1 MVYMDKIERYRQFIK
16 QILSKHAELSPGS
29 DTVKPELIFD
39 NQNNH
44 YQLNYVGWEGDKRVF
59 DPVMHFDII
68 NGKIWI
74 QYNGTE
80 EAVAQSLV
88 DLGVP
93 NSDIVI
99 SFHSRF
105 KRQFTSY
112 AVD

>member
-1 MVYMDKIERYRQFIK
+1 MDKIEKYRQFIK
-16 QILSKHAELSPGS
+16 QILTKHAKLSPGN
-29 DTVKPELIFD
+29 DTVKAELIFD
-39 NQNNH
+39 NENNH
-44 YQLNYVGWEGDKRVF
+44 YQLNYVGWEGSKRVF
-59 DPVMHFDII
+59 GPVMHFDII

-80 EAVAQSLV
+80 EYVDQTLV
-88 DLGVP
+88 DFGVP

-99 SFHSRF
+99 GFHSPF